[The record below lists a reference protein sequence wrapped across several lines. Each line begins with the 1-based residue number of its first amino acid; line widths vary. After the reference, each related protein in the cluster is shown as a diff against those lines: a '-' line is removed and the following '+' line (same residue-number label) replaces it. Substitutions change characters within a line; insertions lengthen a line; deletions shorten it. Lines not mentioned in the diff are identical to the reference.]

1 MNKLITIIAWLV
13 LILISPII
21 AILTMIVGVFISM
34 EVIFKEVINIF
45 DYQIVPYI
53 RWKFN
58 DVRER
63 FRKKDSN

>member
-34 EVIFKEVINIF
+34 EAIFKEVINIF
-45 DYQIVPYI
+45 DNQIVPYI